1 MIELPNLKDLS
12 DKDKDALIN
21 KLWDELQQ
29 LRQATAKKK
38 KSSGLAPSQGFKP
51 QANDRGGKVARRG
64 AGDR

>member
-1 MIELPNLKDLS
+1 MIELPNLKTLS
-12 DKDKDALIN
+12 DPDKDALIN

-29 LRQATAKKK
+29 LQQATAKKR

-51 QANDRGGKVARRG
+51 QGNDRGGKVARRG

>member
-1 MIELPNLKDLS
+1 MIELPNLKELS
-12 DKDKDALIN
+12 DPDKDALIHS
-21 KLWDELQQ
+21 LWDELQK

-51 QANDRGGKVARRG
+51 QGSDRGGKVARRG

>member
-29 LRQATAKKK
+29 LRQSTAKKK

-51 QANDRGGKVARRG
+51 QASDRGGKVARRG